1 MRKLFW
7 AAVLFCGGCSS
18 PFIYAPNPQDVLDS
32 SKAVQFSGLVARY
45 EMGFSGVS
53 VFDGHDVR
61 LVVFGESGVK
71 LADMRVTA
79 GKTYVYYQLPKLPA
93 RAVKA
98 FDTLARTYFFNVC
111 PPEKILYYDKSLRA
125 DMEVRT
131 QGVLCR

>member
-7 AAVLFCGGCSS
+7 GAVILCVGCAS
-18 PFIYAPNPQDVLDS
+18 PFIYAPVSPDVLDT

-53 VFDGHDVR
+53 VFDGKDVR

-79 GKTYVYYQLPKLPA
+79 GKTYVYYQLPKLPT

-98 FDTLARTYFFNVC
+98 FDNLARTYFFNLC
-111 PPEKILYYDKSLRA
+111 PPEQILYYDKSLRA